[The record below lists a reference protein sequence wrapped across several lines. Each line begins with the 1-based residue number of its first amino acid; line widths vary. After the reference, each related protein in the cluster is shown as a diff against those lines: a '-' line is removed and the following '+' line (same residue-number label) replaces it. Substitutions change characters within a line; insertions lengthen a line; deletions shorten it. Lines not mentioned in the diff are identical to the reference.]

1 MKGRS
6 LVAGLAVAVVCGAL
20 TTGCTNWQQRAEDAA
35 VRAEDAARR
44 SEAAAARVEAAARRT
59 EAAADRAEAL
69 FEKSVR
75 K

>member
-1 MKGRS
+1 MKRRS
-6 LVAGLAVAVVCGAL
+6 VTAGIAMAVVCGAL
-20 TTGCTNWQQRAEDAA
+20 TTGCTNWKQKAEDAA

-69 FEKSVR
+69 FEKSLR